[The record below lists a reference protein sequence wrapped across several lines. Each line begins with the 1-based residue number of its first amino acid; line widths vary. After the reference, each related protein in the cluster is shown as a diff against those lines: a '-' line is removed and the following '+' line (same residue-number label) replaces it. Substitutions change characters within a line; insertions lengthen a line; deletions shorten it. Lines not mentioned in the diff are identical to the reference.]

1 MSTLF
6 DISGRC
12 ALVTGAS
19 SGLGRHFAKTLAA
32 RGAKVAVAARRLDR
46 LDALVAEIGSAGGT
60 AAAVSCDVTDGASV
74 RAAIDATEEA
84 LGPIDILVNNA
95 GITVSKPLLDQDEDD
110 WRRVIETNLNGAW
123 RVAQAVARRMTA
135 RASGGSIVNIASI
148 AGLSTMARVPAYV
161 ASKAA
166 LVQLTKTMAAE
177 LAPAGIRVNAIA
189 PGLFPSEMSD
199 GYLESEAGKAAAAR
213 IPLGRVG
220 DSRELDGPLLLLVS
234 GAGSFMTGAVL
245 VVDGGALVSYL

>member
-6 DISGRC
+6 DIAGRC

-19 SGLGRHFAKTLAA
+19 SGLGRHFATMLAA
-32 RGAKVAVAARRLDR
+32 QGAKVAVVARRIDR
-46 LDALVAEIGSAGGT
+46 LDGLVAEISAAGGT
-60 AAAVSCDVTDGASV
+60 AVAASCDVTDGASV
-74 RAAIDATEEA
+74 NAAIETAEEA

-95 GITVSKPLLDQDEDD
+95 GITISKPLLDQGEDD
-110 WRRVIETNLNGAW
+110 WRRVIDTNLNGAW

-135 RASGGSIVNIASI
+135 RGSGGSIVNIASI

-177 LAPAGIRVNAIA
+177 LAPEGIRVNAIA
-189 PGLFPSEMSD
+189 PGLFPSELSD
-199 GYLESEAGKAAAAR
+199 GYLSSEPGKAAISR

-220 DSRELDGPLLLLVS
+220 DPAELDGPLLLLVS

>member
-6 DISGRC
+6 DIAGRC

-60 AAAVSCDVTDGASV
+60 AAAVSCDVTNGASV
-74 RAAIDATEEA
+74 RAAIETVEEA

-95 GITVSKPLLDQDEDD
+95 GITVSKPLLDQEEDD
-110 WRRVIETNLNGAW
+110 WRRVIDTNLNGAW

-199 GYLESEAGKAAAAR
+199 GYLKSEAGKAAIAR

-245 VVDGGALVSYL
+245 VVDGGALVSFL

>member
-6 DISGRC
+6 DIAGRC

-19 SGLGRHFAKTLAA
+19 SGLGRHFATMLAA
-32 RGAKVAVAARRLDR
+32 QGAKVAVVARRIDR
-46 LDALVAEIGSAGGT
+46 LDGLVAEISAAGGT
-60 AAAVSCDVTDGASV
+60 AVAASCDVTDGASV
-74 RAAIDATEEA
+74 DAAIETAEEA

-95 GITVSKPLLDQDEDD
+95 GITISKPLLDQGEDD
-110 WRRVIETNLNGAW
+110 WRRVIDTNLNGAW

-135 RASGGSIVNIASI
+135 RGSGGSIVNIASI

-177 LAPAGIRVNAIA
+177 LAPEGIRVNAIA
-189 PGLFPSEMSD
+189 PGLFPSELSE
-199 GYLESEAGKAAAAR
+199 GYLSSEPGKATIAR

-220 DSRELDGPLLLLVS
+220 DPAELDGPLLLLAS